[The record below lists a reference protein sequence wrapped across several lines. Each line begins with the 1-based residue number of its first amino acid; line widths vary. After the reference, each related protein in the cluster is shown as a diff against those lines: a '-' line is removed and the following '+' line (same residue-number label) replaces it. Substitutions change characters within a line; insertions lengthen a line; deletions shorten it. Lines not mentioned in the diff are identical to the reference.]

1 MWEGLRVAR
10 HKQATVFVLDTL
22 SKQRCCSFNAVL
34 PAWQHLLVSYMP
46 LARLMS
52 SCAAAPEPPLVT
64 AASQQTPSGDTL
76 DGSRDRCAKRRCLTL
91 ASEEGQGQPA
101 RLVSLRKGRD
111 PGADLDDAEAAR
123 RRRWRGRSPTNRKGL
138 EPARRRRDDAQRD
151 DQAQSAAARRPG
163 ADRRLTTKLRV
174 ARRA

>member
-1 MWEGLRVAR
+1 MMWEGLRVAR

-111 PGADLDDAEAAR
+111 PGAALDDAEAAR
-123 RRRWRGRSPTNRKGL
+123 RRRGRPPTTNRKGL
-138 EPARRRRDDAQRD
+138 EPHRRRRDDAQGN

-163 ADRRLTTKLRV
+163 ADRRLTTHLRV